1 MKRLLVVWTLLLL
14 LAACGAAET
23 AEPPEKEASPAESRT
38 ETEIRSEPENPPEED
53 SILPAVLEGEP
64 LSPDG
69 RFLARVEGRRESV
82 MAMGLYPA
90 DTVQIADAKTGE
102 VLWEGDGF
110 YTQSI
115 LWSPEGGFGALARS
129 TRTSCSITI
138 IETEGWTEWDFTLPD
153 GSPIPEYTFLPDG
166 GPWGVWQSE
175 NSLDLTIGRGGDAGE
190 ERYYTCAV
198 ETRDGKLKGIVWEE
212 THETLPGSYDFNH
225 DGEPEIVELVKVAE
239 DEEQNLVGW
248 YELRVRTGDNR
259 LYWGTSFAEAHP
271 GWGACFACRVKGEDY
286 LLRYLPTM
294 YQGYATYTYEL
305 FSLDETGEEQVIQE
319 GSVSFDMNFGAP
331 MHEEFDP
338 AAVADFL
345 EEVHGLLEDSELLLT
360 TEGGNFRSGGPG
372 AAFKDDLAHWTDNE
386 LYDENK
392 SLEENIRDIGA
403 YWEENRTA

>member
-138 IETEGWTEWDFTLPD
+138 IETEGWTEWGFTLPD

-190 ERYYTCAV
+190 QKYYTCAV

-248 YELRVRTGDNR
+248 YELRVRTG
-259 LYWGTSFAEAHP
+259 
-271 GWGACFACRVKGEDY
+271 ED
-286 LLRYLPTM
+286 RK
-294 YQGYATYTYEL
+294 
-305 FSLDETGEEQVIQE
+305 
-319 GSVSFDMNFGAP
+319 SV
-331 MHEEFDP
+331 
-338 AAVADFL
+338 V
-345 EEVHGLLEDSELLLT
+345 
-360 TEGGNFRSGGPG
+360 
-372 AAFKDDLAHWTDNE
+372 
-386 LYDENK
+386 
-392 SLEENIRDIGA
+392 
-403 YWEENRTA
+403 